1 MGVGVD
7 AFGLYAVRL
16 DGGKGRSGAAGIDFF
31 KQGDSGS
38 AADDLSKGGAAVKFR
53 ISNTV
58 LKYGDQMPSLPV
70 LSYDNSRLLPESYSG
85 TLITSKEIEGL
96 ELNAGR
102 FTAESRKSAEG
113 RDSGGLKS
121 INVFGGKYAFTDHFN
136 ASLYASDVEDVLK
149 KQYIN
154 LNYTIPLQA
163 DQSLN
168 FDFNGYR
175 TKLDSDFADQNFN
188 GNRDNKIWSLAASYT
203 IDAHTF
209 MIAHQRN
216 TGDTGYNYGW
226 YQNAGGIGD
235 GGTTIWLANSYW
247 SDFNAEDERSW
258 QVSYAL
264 DFAKYGVPGLTYRV
278 AYVRG
283 DNIKTAETSNGKER
297 EIFNQVQY
305 VVQSGPAR
313 TSPCVCAARSCVS
326 PTTPARTTTTATKSV
341 PSSSTRSACSD
352 RTRERDENPGPVRV
366 FCVSCASS
374 TLSGGAAQHRKAGD
388 SIRSRL
394 PLLIDIDNAVP
405 ETPSAPSSV
414 LPCCSAVAALA
425 SATPTFR
432 RPAMPALREPVQCR
446 SASARPSP
454 SCSSARTRRS
464 TRRRARP
471 TTTACRTATE
481 EAQVLPLPAAQL
493 RFRRRLPGRV
503 PQLLPVLRRHHP
515 PHRPPGLRRDVRQ
528 ASRTCGNTV
537 RRRRSTCA
545 PSPLPPRYHAGPAR

>member
-1 MGVGVD
+1 M
-7 AFGLYAVRL
+7 
-16 DGGKGRSGAAGIDFF
+16 
-31 KQGDSGS
+31 
-38 AADDLSKGGAAVKFR
+38 KFR

-305 VVQSGPAR
+305 VVQSGPAKDL
-313 TSPCVCAARSCVS
+313 
-326 PTTPARTTTTATKSV
+326 TPASAQLVPACLQRRPLVQRRRQRNPCLRRVPVQRVLIEPASATRT
-341 PSSSTRSACSD
+341 
-352 RTRERDENPGPVRV
+352 PGQSGVF

-374 TLSGGAAQHRKAGD
+374 TLSGRAVQLRKASD

-394 PLLIDIDNAVP
+394 PLFIDIDNAVP
-405 ETPSAPSSV
+405 ETPSAP
-414 LPCCSAVAALA
+414 P
-425 SATPTFR
+425 P
-432 RPAMPALREPVQCR
+432 R
-446 SASARPSP
+446 S
-454 SCSSARTRRS
+454 C
-464 TRRRARP
+464 
-471 TTTACRTATE
+471 
-481 EAQVLPLPAAQL
+481 PAA
-493 RFRRRLPGRV
+493 RRL
-503 PQLLPVLRRHHP
+503 
-515 PHRPPGLRRDVRQ
+515 RP
-528 ASRTCGNTV
+528 
-537 RRRRSTCA
+537 
-545 PSPLPPRYHAGPAR
+545 